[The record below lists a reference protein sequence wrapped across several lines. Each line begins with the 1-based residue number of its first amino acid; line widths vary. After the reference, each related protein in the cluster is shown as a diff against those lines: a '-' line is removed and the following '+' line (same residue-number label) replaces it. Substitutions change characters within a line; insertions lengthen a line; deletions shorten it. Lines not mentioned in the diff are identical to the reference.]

1 MNIQATIPILYR
13 SIDMDGI
20 IRDCNMHYA
29 IRMGYSVEEIIG
41 TSVLDHTTEK
51 TRKEMMTRMA
61 SWKQTHATNISKKS
75 QLMTKKR
82 EVIDVLQIVRNI
94 YENDKVVG
102 MDMDMRDVA
111 VIKEMQNMY
120 NVEAREDYE
129 DPDILCRSV
138 DYMGTIIDCSQSY
151 LDNLHYTKDEV
162 VGISLY
168 EHTAPKSKGNL
179 RANMENWRAGYRDAA
194 TIWMRRKDGTE
205 FPTVLTATDE
215 FNDDGVVV
223 GRTVAL
229 KIMDN

>member
-41 TSVLDHTTEK
+41 ASVLDHATEK
-51 TRKEMMTRMA
+51 TRKEMVTRIA
-61 SWKQTHATNISKKS
+61 SWKQTHATNISRKS
-75 QLMTKKR
+75 QMMTKKG
-82 EVIDVLQIVRNI
+82 EIIDVLQIVRNR

-129 DPDILCRSV
+129 DPDILSRSV

-151 LDNLHYTKDEV
+151 LDNLYYTRDEV

-168 EHTAPKSKGNL
+168 EHTAPRSKGNL

-194 TIWMRRKDGTE
+194 VIWMRRKDGTE
-205 FPTVLTATDE
+205 FPTTLTATDE